1 MQNCRF
7 GLEMEV
13 SSGNNDEEDDNIKG
27 ASSPEELCTNP
38 YCNFPCHKNKGPPA
52 PLAPPA
58 PPATGGYHGKG
69 ATQFAAWDNY

>member
-38 YCNFPCHKNKGPPA
+38 YCNFPCHKNNVLREDA
-52 PLAPPA
+52 ME
-58 PPATGGYHGKG
+58 TV
-69 ATQFAAWDNY
+69 